1 MALNGANG
9 YLYLTTAMAASTT
22 ARLTSGTWYRI
33 RGKAVAAS
41 VLPANLSTGDVFKQI
56 SSGSPVTTGA
66 FSSNDAVEKLTL
78 TKLAFVTDVS
88 MSASKEKFDET
99 VQSDDVK
106 SYQVSSKSEKTGSIN
121 GYWIDNDRHQQLLLK
136 NVDTV
141 LEHTTTGGITRTS
154 PVTTVRRFMLSRDES
169 TASGAQVWE
178 HLPVII
184 ESLNSDKP
192 MEGPQSF
199 TMNYT
204 AVGAEKPNTY
214 ILDN

>member
-1 MALNGANG
+1 MALNGASG
-9 YLYLTTAMAASTT
+9 YLYLTTAMTASTT
-22 ARLTSGTWYRI
+22 ARLTSATWYRI

-41 VLPANLSTGDVFKQI
+41 VLPANLTTGDVFKQI
-56 SSGSPVTTGA
+56 SSALPVTTA
-66 FSSNDAVEKLTL
+66 EFSSNDEVEKLTL
-78 TKLAFVTDVS
+78 TKLAFVTDLS
-88 MSASKEKFDET
+88 MTASKEKFDET

-106 SYQVSSKSEKTGSIN
+106 SYQVSSKAEKTGTIN
-121 GYWIDNDRHQQLLLK
+121 GYWIDNDAHQQLLLK

-169 TASGAQVWE
+169 TASAAQVWE

-199 TMNYT
+199 TMTYT